1 MGNIRPFLP
10 NLENKFKM
18 KNKRFYK
25 LIPIAAFLFAF
36 FGCTS
41 LEEEI
46 LDESLT
52 GTGQAEVVSGS
63 IAPVYGLLR
72 QVWLHT
78 VNFGLQEIASD
89 EAILPYRGGTDWFD
103 GGKFIAVHQHLM
115 TPGNSLIGDSW
126 TYITLSLSRAVL
138 AEERLAPEA
147 ENDPAAQDA
156 LYEMIAMKAYLNMLA
171 LDNWGLVFKKESSE
185 DLSEIL
191 RGQEAIDYVE
201 SELLSVVNVIKNDQG
216 PGRLTKDAVSA
227 LLARLYLNA
236 AVYRDPYGT
245 PDFRTED
252 MDKVIQ
258 YTNDIIAGPH
268 SLSPE
273 YFDLF
278 NDDNNGNSELIFALD
293 QRGVLQT
300 EHSRWAYWSI
310 SGDQIPRPE
319 FPSTRGT
326 DAAAA
331 TPDFYQTWVDAYGNT
346 DPADADARFFQEN
359 TVVPDNLADLTGI
372 NPTNDSDHYYC
383 VEAEEFEIDRGIL
396 RDIIWGPRKDDGG
409 NILTCDDGT
418 VRIYPVINRRSS
430 GSDIRYVDH
439 TLNVN
444 FTDEGSLHNTGY
456 RFSKYQFSHTAP
468 NCCSNSSVDLV
479 LIRLGE
485 IYLMRAE
492 AKLRKGDNAGAL
504 ADINTLR
511 TSRTARPE
519 QTPEALNSIDLD
531 VLFRETGFELYWEGF
546 RRNYQIRFGKYE
558 DSWTDKTDANV
569 NKRLFPIPQQAIDG
583 ASSIAEFLVQNQGY

>member
-1 MGNIRPFLP
+1 
-10 NLENKFKM
+10 M
-18 KNKRFYK
+18 KNKRFNT
-25 LIPIAAFLFAF
+25 LLPVVAFLFAF
-36 FGCTS
+36 LSCTT
-41 LEEEI
+41 LDEEV

-72 QVWLHT
+72 QVWMHT
-78 VNFGLQEIASD
+78 VNFGLQEVASD
-89 EAILPYRGGTDWFD
+89 EGILPYRGGTDWFD

-115 TPGNSLIGDSW
+115 TPTNGLVGDAW
-126 TYITLSLSRAVL
+126 TYITLTLSRAVL
-138 AEERLAPEA
+138 AEERLQIEV
-147 ENDPAAQDA
+147 ESGNSSAQDA
-156 LYEMIAMKAYLNMLA
+156 LYEMVAMKAYLNMLA
-171 LDNWGLVFKKESSE
+171 LDNWGLVFRKDNSDEI
-185 DLSEIL
+185 SEIL
-191 RGQEAIDYVE
+191 RGQEAIEYLE
-201 SELLSVVNVIKNDQG
+201 EELLSVVNVINSDKG
-216 PGRLTKDAVSA
+216 PGRMNKHAVNA

-245 PDFRTED
+245 PDFRSED

-258 YTNDIIAGPH
+258 YTSSIIDGPY

-273 YFDLF
+273 YFELF
-278 NDDNNGNSELIFALD
+278 NDDNDTNQEIIFSLD

-326 DAAAA
+326 DAVAA
-331 TPDFYQTWVDAYGNT
+331 TPDFFQTWVDAYGDV

-359 TVVPDNLADLTGI
+359 TIIPEDLKDLTGVTP
-372 NPTNDSDHYYC
+372 NNDADHYYC
-383 VEAEEFEIDRGIL
+383 VEATEFEINRGIL
-396 RDIIWGPRKDDGG
+396 RDVIWGPRKDESG
-409 NILTCDDGT
+409 NIMTCGDGT
-418 VRIYPVINRRSS
+418 VRIYPIINRRSS
-430 GSDIRYVDH
+430 GADIRYVDH
-439 TLNVN
+439 TLKVD
-444 FTDEGSLHNTGY
+444 FTNEGSLHNAGY
-456 RFSKYQFSHTAP
+456 RFSKYQFSHTAT

-511 TSRTARPE
+511 TSRNARPA
-519 QTPEALNSIDLD
+519 QTPAALEAIDLD
-531 VLFRETGFELYWEGF
+531 ILFRETGFELYWEGF

-558 DSWTDKTDANV
+558 DSWTEKTDADV
-569 NKRLFPIPQQAIDG
+569 HKRLFPIPQKAMDG
-583 ASSIAEFLVQNQGY
+583 ASSEAGFLVQNQGY